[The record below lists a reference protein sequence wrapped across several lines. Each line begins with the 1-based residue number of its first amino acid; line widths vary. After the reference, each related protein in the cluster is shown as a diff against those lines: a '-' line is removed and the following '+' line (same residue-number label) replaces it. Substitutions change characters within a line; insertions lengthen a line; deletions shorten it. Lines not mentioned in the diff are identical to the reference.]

1 VARERKF
8 NTVDLFQAAKQLL
21 LEYGYDGFTFSL
33 LADRM
38 DVSRA
43 ALYKYYE
50 NKEELITD
58 FMIYEM
64 EQFLLELKEIEKLN
78 GFDRQFD
85 FLMDF
90 IFTKTEVHHLIKAAL
105 QVIEKL
111 EQTNINKEKLKKLPL
126 EMYHYL
132 NAFILKGKEEGKL
145 KSHIPDSLIVGF
157 ILQTV
162 AIPNHFGIPHQ
173 EWLNSIKEII
183 RQGMFSNDN

>member
-8 NTVDLFQAAKQLL
+8 NTVDLFHEAKQLL
-21 LEYGYDGFTFSL
+21 LEHGYDGFTFSL

-64 EQFLLELKEIEKLN
+64 EQFLHELKKIETLT
-78 GFDRQFD
+78 GFEQQFD

-90 IFTKTEVHHLIKAAL
+90 IFTKTEIHHLIRAAL
-105 QVIEKL
+105 HVLAKL
-111 EQTNINKEKLKKLPL
+111 EPSSINKERLQKLPL
-126 EMYHYL
+126 EMYRYL
-132 NAFILKGKEEGKL
+132 NTFILKGKEEGKL

-162 AIPNHFGIPHQ
+162 AIPNHFGVPHQ
-173 EWLNSIKEII
+173 EWLNSIKEIML
-183 RQGMFSNDN
+183 QGMFNNY

>member
-64 EQFLLELKEIEKLN
+64 EQFLHELKEIEKLN
-78 GFDRQFD
+78 GFDQQFD

-90 IFTKTEVHHLIKAAL
+90 IFTKTEIHHLIKAAL
-105 QVIEKL
+105 HVLAKL
-111 EQTNINKEKLKKLPL
+111 EQTNINKEKLEKLPL
-126 EMYHYL
+126 EMYRYL
-132 NAFILKGKEEGKL
+132 NTFILKGKEEGKL
-145 KSHIPDSLIVGF
+145 KSHIPDSLIIGF

-162 AIPNHFGIPHQ
+162 AIPNHFGISHQ

-183 RQGMFSNDN
+183 CQGMFNNS